1 MFTIISIMLSGM
13 FAGYLLRRWLF
24 GRLGRVITVLIWAL
38 LFLLG
43 LEVGS
48 NERIVKGLA
57 TLGLEALLITLA
69 GTLGSVMAAWGLWK
83 LTHRQGGATA
93 NARKGGA
100 EAPTSAEEL
109 ANEVAAAATTQQPE
123 PLLQALKGSLIIV
136 AFFILGVAIAL
147 TGWVTVDERI
157 SDFSF
162 YALAALMACV
172 GASIGSDPQTL
183 KNFRALN
190 PRLVLLPVGTILGTL
205 AATAVVSLVLS
216 HRSLTDCLAV
226 GSGFAYYS
234 LSSIFIT
241 EYRGAELGTIAL
253 LANISRELL
262 TLLAAPLLV
271 RWFGPLAPISAGG
284 ATTMD
289 TTLPVIDRTSGNDLV
304 VVSIFHGFV
313 VDFSVPFLVTLWC
326 SL

>member
-1 MFTIISIMLSGM
+1 MFTIITIMLSGM
-13 FAGYLLRRWLF
+13 LTGYLLRRFLF
-24 GRLGRVITVLIWAL
+24 GRLGRVIAALIWTL

-48 NERIVKGLA
+48 NERIVSGLA
-57 TLGLEALLITLA
+57 TLGLEAILITLA
-69 GTLGSVMAAWGLWK
+69 GTLGSVWAAWGLWRY
-83 LTHRQGGATA
+83 TQRHSASATSSISLRERADIIHHTEADA
-93 NARKGGA
+93 NGQ
-100 EAPTSAEEL
+100 ES
-109 ANEVAAAATTQQPE
+109 
-123 PLLQALKGSLIIV
+123 LLKALKGSLVIV
-136 AFFILGVAIAL
+136 GFFVLGLLLAL
-147 TGWVTVDERI
+147 SGWIRVSEQV
-157 SDFSF
+157 SDFCF

-190 PRLVLLPVGTILGTL
+190 PRLVLLPLCTILGTL
-205 AATAVVSLVLS
+205 VATALVSLLLS

-253 LANISRELL
+253 LSNISRELI

-271 RWFGPLAPISAGG
+271 RWFGRLAPIAAGG

-289 TTLPVIDRTSGNDLV
+289 TTLPVIARTSGNDLA
-304 VVSIFHGFV
+304 VVSLFHGFV